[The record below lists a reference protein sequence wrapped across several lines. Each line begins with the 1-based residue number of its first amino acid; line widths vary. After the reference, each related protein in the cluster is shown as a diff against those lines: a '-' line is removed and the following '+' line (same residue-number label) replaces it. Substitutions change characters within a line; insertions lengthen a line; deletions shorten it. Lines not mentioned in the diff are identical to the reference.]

1 MNGLATQTIKRQG
14 LYELTKAGYELK
26 PTCELC
32 GSTKNLVIDHITPL
46 SQGGGNQAD
55 NLRTLCQSCNVK
67 EGWEYRERA
76 NVVKYTTHLKPDTI
90 TELKRRAFESG
101 LKDYQVVQEAI
112 DRFLKRGRLEKA
124 GL

>member
-67 EGWEYRERA
+67 EGWGYRERA
-76 NVVKYTTHLKPDTI
+76 NGDFIKYTTHLPLETI
-90 TELKRRAFESG
+90 KELKRHALDND
-101 LKDYQVVQEAI
+101 LKDYEVMQEAVSMY
-112 DRFLKRGRLEKA
+112 LKGKKKP
-124 GL
+124 

>member
-1 MNGLATQTIKRQG
+1 MNGLVTQAVKRQG
-14 LYELTKAGYELK
+14 LYDLLKAGYEHK
-26 PTCELC
+26 PACELC

-46 SQGGGNQAD
+46 SQGGDNQAD

-76 NVVKYTTHLKPDTI
+76 NGDFIRYTTHLPLETI
-90 TELKRRAFESG
+90 KELKRYALDND

-112 DRFLKRGRLEKA
+112 DRFLKRGQPL
-124 GL
+124 

>member
-67 EGWEYRERA
+67 EGWGYRERA
-76 NVVKYTTHLKPDTI
+76 NGDFIKYTTHLPLETI
-90 TELKRRAFESG
+90 KELKRYAVDND
-101 LKDYQVVQEAI
+101 LKDYQVIQEAVEMLSLI
-112 DRFLKRGRLEKA
+112 HI
-124 GL
+124 